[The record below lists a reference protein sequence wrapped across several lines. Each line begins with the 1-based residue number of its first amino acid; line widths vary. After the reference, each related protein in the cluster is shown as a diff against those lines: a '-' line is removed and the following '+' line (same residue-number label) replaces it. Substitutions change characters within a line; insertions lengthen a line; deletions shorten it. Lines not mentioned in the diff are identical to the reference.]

1 MTQLR
6 APQLLQELKVKLLL
20 NEAAVTM
27 RTIKIH
33 RATKVAKFTAVARVV
48 GRFLRPVKPEGCRRR
63 EAPITVANIW
73 ILRMSLRR

>member
-20 NEAAVTM
+20 KEAAVTM

-48 GRFLRPVKPEGCRRR
+48 ARCLRPVEPENCRC
-63 EAPITVANIW
+63 EAPITVANTW